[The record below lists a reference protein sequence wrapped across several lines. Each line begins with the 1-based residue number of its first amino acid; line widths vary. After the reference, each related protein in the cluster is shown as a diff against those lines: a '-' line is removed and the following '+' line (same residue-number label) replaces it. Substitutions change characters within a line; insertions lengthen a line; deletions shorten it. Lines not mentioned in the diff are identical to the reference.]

1 MEEIPIYGDGKQ
13 IRDWLYVDDHCDAL
27 NLILKRGR
35 LGQTYNIGGMNEKTN
50 LDVVS
55 TICDKLDIIYP
66 NKKIKSYR
74 NLITFIKDR
83 PGHDRRYSINP
94 KKISNELNWIPK
106 ETFDSGID
114 KTLDWYLLNQNWV
127 NNIISGEY
135 VNWLKKKLQMKIA
148 IFGSNGQIG
157 SALISSLSAY
167 KPIPITRAD
176 CDLINLNLIKKIIDK
191 IPGSNY

>member
-1 MEEIPIYGDGKQ
+1 MLFQQYVISWI
-13 IRDWLYVDDHCDAL
+13 LY
-27 NLILKRGR
+27 I
-35 LGQTYNIGGMNEKTN
+35 
-50 LDVVS
+50 S
-55 TICDKLDIIYP
+55 

-135 VNWLKKKLQMKIA
+135 VNWLKKTTNENSHFWI
-148 IFGSNGQIG
+148 
-157 SALISSLSAY
+157 
-167 KPIPITRAD
+167 
-176 CDLINLNLIKKIIDK
+176 
-191 IPGSNY
+191 